1 MYEPVFCIVTCFGG
15 NFHMKNLEDMERR
28 LVQSGKADKVKAI
41 ADSKDGQSLLK
52 KLDANKVERAV
63 QSGDSEAL
71 RSILLEALR
80 TGEGQRI
87 AKQLEQTMKD

>member
-1 MYEPVFCIVTCFGG
+1 
-15 NFHMKNLEDMERR
+15 MKNLEDMERR

>member
-1 MYEPVFCIVTCFGG
+1 
-15 NFHMKNLEDMERR
+15 MKNLEDMERR

-41 ADSKDGQSLLK
+41 ADSKDGQRLMEKIDS
-52 KLDANKVERAV
+52 DKVERAV

-71 RSILLEALR
+71 RRILMDVLR

-87 AKQLEQTMKD
+87 AKQLEQTMRE

>member
-1 MYEPVFCIVTCFGG
+1 
-15 NFHMKNLEDMERR
+15 MKNLEDMERR

-41 ADSKDGQSLLK
+41 ADSKDGQRLLE
-52 KLDANKVERAV
+52 KLDTDKVERAV

-71 RSILLEALR
+71 RRILMDVLR

-87 AKQLEQTMKD
+87 AKQLEQTMRE